1 MATEEK
7 PPQDPLTTTN
17 ALITYDE
24 AAKRLGLALGTLY
37 ALVHAGRI
45 PHVRLGKR
53 LVRFRPAEI
62 ERWLESHS
70 VPAATTTGTAR

>member
-1 MATEEK
+1 MATEDK
-7 PPQDPLTTTN
+7 PPQDPLITTN

-24 AAKRLGLALGTLY
+24 AAKRLGFALGTLY

-53 LVRFRPAEI
+53 LVRFSRAELQ
-62 ERWLESHS
+62 RWLDSHS
-70 VPAATTTGTAR
+70 VPAAKEVP

>member
-1 MATEEK
+1 MPNEEK
-7 PPQDPLTTTN
+7 PPEGLLITTN

-53 LVRFRPAEI
+53 LVRFRPAEL

-70 VPAATTTGTAR
+70 VRAAKTAGTV